1 MLTGVETLMIGHG
14 SPKLDLVE
22 SIPLFVGL
30 PKRELKE
37 IARLADVVDL
47 PAGRDLTVE
56 GAQGREFFVLLQG
69 TAVVRRHDEFVAVLQ
84 RGSFFGEIALL
95 ADRPRTAT
103 VTTTA
108 QSRLLVLTGRDF
120 RALLRELP
128 ALQGKVL
135 EAFASRLPGD

>member
-1 MLTGVETLMIGHG
+1 MIGHG

-37 IARLADVVDL
+37 IARLADVVDV

-103 VTTTA
+103 ITTLEP
-108 QSRLLVLTGRDF
+108 SRLLVLGDVQFRQVFRDS
-120 RALLRELP
+120 
-128 ALQGKVL
+128 
-135 EAFASRLPGD
+135 SRLSARVLPEVARRVAA

>member
-37 IARLADVVDL
+37 IARLADVVDV

-103 VTTTA
+103 ITTLEP
-108 QSRLLVLTGRDF
+108 SRLLVLGDVQFRQVFRDS
-120 RALLRELP
+120 
-128 ALQGKVL
+128 
-135 EAFASRLPGD
+135 SRLSARVLPEVARRLAA

>member
-1 MLTGVETLMIGHG
+1 MIRHR

-22 SIPLFVGL
+22 GIPLFAGL

-37 IARLADVVDL
+37 IARLADVVDV

-56 GAQGREFFVLLQG
+56 GAPGREFFVLLNG

-103 VTTTA
+103 ITTLEP
-108 QSRLLVLTGRDF
+108 SRLLVLGDVQFRQVFRDS
-120 RALLRELP
+120 
-128 ALQGKVL
+128 
-135 EAFASRLPGD
+135 SRLSARVLPEVARRLAA